1 MYGWRSQEAGLGLVF
16 PVGGVDFG
24 VRRFL
29 DKTLVASAVA
39 RPRHN

>member
-16 PVGGVDFG
+16 PVGGADFG

-29 DKTLVASAVA
+29 GQNSAGVGGCKTST
-39 RPRHN
+39 